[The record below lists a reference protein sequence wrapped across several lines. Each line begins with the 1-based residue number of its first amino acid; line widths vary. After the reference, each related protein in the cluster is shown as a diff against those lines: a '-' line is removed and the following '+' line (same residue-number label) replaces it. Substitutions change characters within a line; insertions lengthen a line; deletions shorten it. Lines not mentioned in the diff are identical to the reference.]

1 MNCVDIGR
9 LNKRITFLAYKDTV
23 NEYGQ
28 DIQQLD
34 KYKTVWA
41 SVEPTIGK
49 EYMEA
54 QRVRNELTYKIYTRY
69 FTDLTVDMVI
79 NYKGRKFKIAS
90 LINYKE
96 NNELLQFVCT
106 EMVGDKIE

>member
-1 MNCVDIGR
+1 VNCVDIGR
-9 LNKRITFLAYKDTV
+9 LNKRITFLVYKDTV
-23 NEYGQ
+23 NKYGQ

-34 KYKTVWA
+34 KYRTVWA